1 MSDREEE
8 AFFRRYLKKGYSLW
22 GRIKFRLW
30 LLRNN
35 RKVRTIKTVG
45 GDYELMM
52 KIVILILGLML
63 LRMLGAM
70 IVDIWIWFFPRRVFL
85 PGRWV

>member
-1 MSDREEE
+1 MTDRDEDI
-8 AFFRRYLKKGYSLW
+8 FRRYLKRGYSLW

-52 KIVILILGLML
+52 KLITLLLYLLL
-63 LRMLGAM
+63 LRYLGTM
-70 IVDIWIWFFPRRVFL
+70 IVDIWLWFFPRRVFL